1 MSMYHYLFTNDL
13 RISTLNESLKRAGYC
28 FMTDSVPSAQEN
40 KNENNNM
47 KTLGFYFNLT
57 DKSNCAIACANGNV
71 RKVVLNFIKKFQFP
85 NPRTSESLNDAM
97 DDNIMVAPMRVVL
110 QVLYNMQMLYPEAA
124 YLTREE
130 IKDFVFYNSSVA
142 KNKHFNVIELI
153 EQIINYR
160 KTSIHPDSIDK
171 ATEERQW
178 KQEDRQIREMT
189 KILTWAGC
197 VSEDEEQRL
206 FIHHDNLTIEN
217 KAALFD
223 ILTYNNFWNP
233 KPGKNYAEYRQDY
246 ETYMD
251 IESVSE
257 ESLDLE
263 SSLRFDDIFNHSVYG
278 IHIKMENNALSEERP
293 HICIG
298 WSAMGDLSDIATKD
312 ELSAKYDTT
321 WPDTKVRKKGQDI
334 GQVWRFVNEM
344 QVGDYVVF
352 ADGDVCHIGQITS
365 DYYFD
370 NNTYEAQDADYAN
383 TRDVVWLKKDI
394 LRSELSKVFH
404 RSLMTAMSVW
414 TLNDYKSAISDLLND
429 TYKKDEIELPDDN
442 DIAVMADDVNE
453 NYSIEDLGD
462 ILTQMYNTAENK
474 TTAIHMFGLKYGE
487 VITRNAYSAVKLVNA
502 SELPDSYHVEVN
514 KGTAIYKS
522 IRDNEYGITFA
533 EEQEI
538 SAQSFDY
545 KDTKGVG
552 INKIFYGT
560 PGCGKSYHIDHKI
573 LGKDKATKEYKGDYE
588 KDNIIRTTFYQ
599 DYSNTDFVGQILPK
613 VVKGDEGEKD
623 TVEYIFNPGPFTLAL
638 IQAISNPTKKV
649 ALVIEEINRGNAPA
663 IFGDIFQLLDRDD
676 NSISEYGIVNV
687 SLMDYLNE
695 YEFTVNDEK
704 RRYSFAD
711 IKIPG
716 NMDIFA
722 TMNTSDQNVYTLDTA
737 FVRRWE
743 KEKIKNTFDECDFK
757 GEPVPG
763 MLDYTWKEFVESI
776 NKWIARNID
785 SLQVNEDKQIGAFF
799 VKKSL
804 LTKNDPE
811 KFAYKVFDYLWND
824 VAKLDH
830 DIFFNSYNTLEDLI
844 DAYKEKGVGVFK
856 TGIFDAKV
864 AIAEREE
871 ENDEQ

>member
-1 MSMYHYLFTNDL
+1 MYHYLFTNDL
-13 RISTLNESLKRAGYC
+13 RISTLDESLKRAGHC
-28 FMTDSVPSAQEN
+28 FMTNSVPSAQEN

-57 DKSNCAIACANGNV
+57 ETSKCAETCANGNV

-85 NPRTSESLNDAM
+85 NPRTSESLTDAINDK
-97 DDNIMVAPMRVVL
+97 IMVAPMRVVL

-124 YLTREE
+124 FLTREE

-153 EQIINYR
+153 EQIIDYR
-160 KTSIHPDSIDK
+160 TTAIYPDSIDRVP
-171 ATEERQW
+171 ENRQW

-206 FIHHDNLTIEN
+206 FIHHDNLTTEN

-223 ILTYNNFWNP
+223 ILMCNTFWNP
-233 KPGKNYAEYRQDY
+233 NPEKNYAEQRQDY
-246 ETYMD
+246 EAYMD
-251 IESVSE
+251 LETASE
-257 ESLDLE
+257 DILGTDSTLTAN
-263 SSLRFDDIFNHSVYG
+263 DIFNHSVYG
-278 IHIKMENNALSEERP
+278 IHIMQKNDALSEENP

-298 WSAMGDLSDIATKD
+298 WSAMGDLSAVSTKE
-312 ELSAKYDTT
+312 ELGEIYDVT
-321 WPDTKVRKKGQDI
+321 WPDSNPRKKAQDI
-334 GQVWRFVNEM
+334 GQLWRFTKEM
-344 QVGDYVVF
+344 QIGDYVVF

-370 NNTYEAQDADYAN
+370 DATHADQDADYSN
-383 TRDVVWLKKDI
+383 TRDVHWMKKNI
-394 LRSELSKVFH
+394 SRSELSEGFH

-414 TLNDYKSAISDLLND
+414 TLNDYKSVIAQLLDGSYIKDVLFDEVDLLI
-429 TYKKDEIELPDDN
+429 KKDGFVNNLDADQLVNILNDMYDSANERNLSNTIRMFGFKYAESIAACGVAPQKLVDESIIDSNSYGGEITKAMN
-442 DIAVMADDVNE
+442 
-453 NYSIEDLGD
+453 
-462 ILTQMYNTAENK
+462 MYN
-474 TTAIHMFGLKYGE
+474 
-487 VITRNAYSAVKLVNA
+487 
-502 SELPDSYHVEVN
+502 
-514 KGTAIYKS
+514 S
-522 IRDNEYGITFA
+522 IKNNEYGIAFA
-533 EEQEI
+533 EDNQTHTEN
-538 SAQSFDY
+538 FDY
-545 KDTKGVG
+545 NDIKGDG

-573 LGKDKATKEYKGDYE
+573 LGKDKATKEYTGAYE
-588 KDNIIRTTFYQ
+588 KENIIRTTFYQ

-613 VVKGDEGEKD
+613 VVKGNEGDKD

-676 NSISEYGIVNV
+676 NAISEYGIVNV

-695 YEFTVNDEK
+695 YEFTVNGEK
-704 RRYSFAD
+704 RRYVFGD

-743 KEKIKNTFDECDFK
+743 KEKIKNTFDECDFQ
-757 GEPVPG
+757 GESVPG
-763 MLDYTWKEFVESI
+763 MPNYTWKEFVEGI
-776 NKWIARNID
+776 NRWIACNID

-804 LTKNDPE
+804 LAKNDPE
-811 KFAYKVFDYLWND
+811 KFAYKVFDYLWSD
-824 VAKLDH
+824 VAKFDH
-830 DIFFNSYNTLEDLI
+830 DIFFNSYNTLEELI
-844 DAYKEKGVGVFK
+844 EAYKEKGVGVFK
-856 TGIFDAKV
+856 TGIFDVKEL
-864 AIAEREE
+864 ITEREE
-871 ENDEQ
+871 ENDE